1 MAFTIIEATMNV
13 QPPAS
18 HAKGKQ
24 ACFITGERRGH
35 DNQGYSERR
44 DLPGDKMKSLWA
56 CGRMRMRMKCVRV
69 GWMPA
74 LMISFLAGL
83 VGSSP
88 GLAADSVE
96 AFYKGKTMQLLIG
109 FGPGGGYDL
118 YGRAVARHMGRFIPG
133 NPSLVP
139 QNMAGAGSVRAA
151 SSLYNAAPK
160 DGSVIG
166 TFSRGIIVDTLLG
179 ANKGMFDAQ
188 NFGWIGSVT
197 NEVSVCGFS
206 RRSGIQTWDDMLS
219 KDTTVGSSGTAD
231 DLGVYANVLRSV
243 FDAKLKLVSGYPGT
257 ADILLAVER
266 GELGGLCGWSWSTL
280 KSRSKALYESK
291 EIAVPVQL
299 GLSPHEDLA
308 GVPLITTLTK
318 DPTKSAVLRLIF
330 SRQTMARPF
339 AAPPGLPEERLRAL
353 RTAFDATMKD
363 KDFLAEAQRL
373 DLEVRPVSGLEI
385 DALVAN
391 LAKTPVDIRKLAAE
405 ASANA
410 P

>member
-1 MAFTIIEATMNV
+1 MNGSWSSVASVRRIRVLTSIVLLAAT
-13 QPPAS
+13 
-18 HAKGKQ
+18 
-24 ACFITGERRGH
+24 
-35 DNQGYSERR
+35 
-44 DLPGDKMKSLWA
+44 W
-56 CGRMRMRMKCVRV
+56 
-69 GWMPA
+69 
-74 LMISFLAGL
+74 LATLG
-83 VGSSP
+83 GASP

-118 YGRAVARHMGRFIPG
+118 YGRAVARHLGRFIPG
-133 NPSLVP
+133 NPSIVP

-160 DGSVIG
+160 DGTVIG

-179 ANKGMFDAQ
+179 ANKGQFEAQ

-206 RRSGIQTWDDMLS
+206 RSSGIRTWDDMLT
-219 KDTTVGSSGTAD
+219 KDSTVGSSGTAD
-231 DLGVYANVLRSV
+231 DLGVYANVLRNV
-243 FDAKLKLVSGYPGT
+243 FNAKLRLISGYPGT

-280 KSRSKALYESK
+280 KSRSMKLYDSK

-299 GLSPHEDLA
+299 GLTPHEDLPD
-308 GVPLITTLTK
+308 VPLITTLTK
-318 DPTKSAVLRLIF
+318 DPMKSAVLKLIF

-339 AAPPGLPEERLRAL
+339 AAPPGIPEERLRAL
-353 RTAFDATMKD
+353 RMAFDATVRD
-363 KDFLAEAQRL
+363 KEFLAEAQKL
-373 DLEVRPVSGLEI
+373 DLEVRPVSGAEI
-385 DALVAN
+385 DQLVAN
-391 LAKTPVDIRKLAAE
+391 LSKTPSEIRQLATE

>member
-1 MAFTIIEATMNV
+1 M
-13 QPPAS
+13 
-18 HAKGKQ
+18 H
-24 ACFITGERRGH
+24 
-35 DNQGYSERR
+35 
-44 DLPGDKMKSLWA
+44 
-56 CGRMRMRMKCVRV
+56 
-69 GWMPA
+69 A
-74 LMISFLAGL
+74 LMIVSFLAGL
-83 VGSSP
+83 GGAGP

-109 FGPGGGYDL
+109 FGAGGGYDL
-118 YGRAVARHMGRFIPG
+118 YGRAVARHLGRFIPG
-133 NPSLVP
+133 NPTLVP
-139 QNMAGAGSVRAA
+139 QNMTGAGSVRAA

-206 RRSGIQTWDDMLS
+206 RRSGIQTWNDMLT
-219 KDTTVGSSGTAD
+219 KETTVGSSGTAD

-243 FDAKLKLVSGYPGT
+243 FDARLKLVAGYPGT
-257 ADILLAVER
+257 ADILLAIER
-266 GELGGLCGWSWSTL
+266 GELGGLCGWSWSSL

-291 EIAVPVQL
+291 EIVVPVQL
-299 GLSPHEDLA
+299 GLSPHEDLP
-308 GVPLITTLTK
+308 GVPLITSLTK

-339 AAPPGLPEERLRAL
+339 AAPPGVPEERLRAL
-353 RTAFDATMKD
+353 RAAFDATMKD

-373 DLEVRPVSGLEI
+373 DLEVRPVLGLEI
-385 DALVAN
+385 DELVAN
-391 LAKTPVDIRKLAAE
+391 LARTPSDIRKLAAE
-405 ASANA
+405 ASVNA

>member
-1 MAFTIIEATMNV
+1 MTEW
-13 QPPAS
+13 
-18 HAKGKQ
+18 
-24 ACFITGERRGH
+24 
-35 DNQGYSERR
+35 
-44 DLPGDKMKSLWA
+44 WA
-56 CGRMRMRMKCVRV
+56 CRRKRMKVAGVRRLRV
-69 GWMPA
+69 V
-74 LMISFLAGL
+74 MIAAFLAGL
-83 VGSSP
+83 GGARP
-88 GLAADSVE
+88 GFAADSVE

-118 YGRAVARHMGRFIPG
+118 YGRLVARHMGRFIPG
-133 NPSLVP
+133 NPTLVP

-151 SSLYNAAPK
+151 SYLYNVAPK
-160 DGSVIG
+160 DGTVIG

-179 ANKGMFDAQ
+179 ANKGQFEAQ
-188 NFGWIGSVT
+188 NFGWVGSVT

-206 RRSGIQTWDDMLS
+206 RKSGIQTFDDMLT
-219 KDTTVGSSGTAD
+219 KDSTVGSSGTAD

-243 FDAKLKLVSGYPGT
+243 FNAKLKLISGYPGT

-280 KSRSKALYESK
+280 KSRSKKLYDSK

-299 GLSPHEDLA
+299 GLTPHEDLPN
-308 GVPLITTLTK
+308 VPLITSLTK
-318 DPTKSAVLRLIF
+318 DPTKVAVLKLIF

-353 RTAFDATMKD
+353 RTAFDATMRD

-373 DLEVRPVSGLEI
+373 DLEVRPVSGSEI
-385 DALVAN
+385 DELVAN
-391 LAKTPVDIRKLAAE
+391 LDKTPSEIKKLATDAG
-405 ASANA
+405 ANA

>member
-1 MAFTIIEATMNV
+1 M
-13 QPPAS
+13 
-18 HAKGKQ
+18 KG
-24 ACFITGERRGH
+24 C
-35 DNQGYSERR
+35 
-44 DLPGDKMKSLWA
+44 WA
-56 CGRMRMRMKCVRV
+56 CRCVWTDFTHVRRMRVLTIM
-69 GWMPA
+69 A
-74 LMISFLAGL
+74 LLAGI
-83 VGSSP
+83 GGASP
-88 GLAADSVE
+88 GLAADSLE

-133 NPSLVP
+133 NPTLVA

-151 SSLYNAAPK
+151 GYLYNAAPR
-160 DGSVIG
+160 DGTVIG

-179 ANKGMFDAQ
+179 ANKGLFDAQ
-188 NFGWIGSVT
+188 NFSWIGSVT

-219 KDTTVGSSGTAD
+219 KDATVGSSGTAD
-231 DLGVYANVLRSV
+231 DLGVYANVLRNV
-243 FDAKLKLVSGYPGT
+243 FGARLKLVTGYPGT
-257 ADILLAVER
+257 ADILLAIER

-280 KSRSKALYESK
+280 KSRSKSLYESK

-299 GLSPHEDLA
+299 GLSPHEDLPD
-308 GVPLITTLTK
+308 VPLIISLTT
-318 DPTKSAVLRLIF
+318 DPTKSAVLKLIF

-353 RTAFDATMKD
+353 RTAFDATMRD

-373 DLEVRPVSGLEI
+373 DLEVRPVSGPDI
-385 DALVAN
+385 DELVASLN
-391 LAKTPVDIRKLAAE
+391 KTPSEIRKLATE
-405 ASANA
+405 AGATA

>member
-1 MAFTIIEATMNV
+1 MRLQ
-13 QPPAS
+13 QPKIPAP
-18 HAKGKQ
+18 G
-24 ACFITGERRGH
+24 
-35 DNQGYSERR
+35 RR
-44 DLPGDKMKSLWA
+44 DMKGWWTR
-56 CGRMRMRMKCVRV
+56 GRTRAKSTRVRM
-69 GWMPA
+69 GA
-74 LMISFLAGL
+74 LMLMALLAAAG
-83 VGSSP
+83 GARP
-88 GLAADSVE
+88 GAAADSVE

-133 NPSLVP
+133 NPTLVP

-160 DGSVIG
+160 DGTVIG

-179 ANKGMFDAQ
+179 ANKGQFEAQ
-188 NFGWIGSVT
+188 KFGWVGSVT

-206 RRSGIQTWDDMLS
+206 RRSGIRTWNDMLS
-219 KDTTVGSSGTAD
+219 KDTTVGSSGQAD

-243 FDAKLKLVSGYPGT
+243 FNAKLKLISGYPGT

-280 KSRSKALYESK
+280 KSRSKKLYDSG

-299 GLSPHEDLA
+299 GLTPHEDLPR
-308 GVPLITTLTK
+308 VPLITTLTK
-318 DPTKSAVLRLIF
+318 DPTKIAVLKLIF

-339 AAPPGLPEERLRAL
+339 AAPPGIPEERLRAL
-353 RTAFDATMKD
+353 RAAFDATMKD
-363 KDFLAEAQRL
+363 KDFLAEAQQL
-373 DLEVRPVSGLEI
+373 DLEVRPVSGAEI
-385 DALVAN
+385 DELVAT
-391 LAKTPVDIRKLAAE
+391 LAATPSEIRKLAAE
-405 ASANA
+405 ASATA